1 MPVALAARLL
11 VLNIMT
17 IAADIHG
24 RKKLVGGVGAAVG
37 GGMTRLA
44 GHLLIDHVRIM
55 RKDDIAGW
63 CG

>member
-17 IAADIHG
+17 IPADVHG
-24 RKKLVGGVGAAVG
+24 RKKLVGGAGAGIG
-37 GGMTRLA
+37 GGMARLA

-55 RKDDIAGW
+55 RKDDVAGR